1 MAALDILA
9 AYHVEK
15 ARLEKNKDA
24 KKEQFSQV
32 LSLRN
37 FKKCS
42 PKSRRQFETK
52 FTSTCIDP
60 LFFRFKLDHFINH
73 FKHLIKMKIG

>member
-32 LSLRN
+32 QVLSLHN
-37 FKKCS
+37 LK
-42 PKSRRQFETK
+42 
-52 FTSTCIDP
+52 
-60 LFFRFKLDHFINH
+60 NVV
-73 FKHLIKMKIG
+73 